1 MIEIPFTVEDKVCVI
16 MRGNTIYGV
25 KDGHYGF
32 YRTNDFSDND
42 VSFVLMMQKD
52 AERKCEELGDGCSY
66 CYIAGTATIKGW
78 APYNDCNEVARDSF
92 PALEYD
98 EAVKLE
104 DIAGEESRAND

>member
-32 YRTNDFSDND
+32 YRTDDFSDND

-52 AERKCEELGDGCSY
+52 AERKCEELGDGCSC
-66 CYIAGTATIKGW
+66 CYIVGTATIKGW
-78 APYNDCNEVARDSF
+78 APYNDCNEMA
-92 PALEYD
+92 
-98 EAVKLE
+98 
-104 DIAGEESRAND
+104 